1 MLGLGALVGG
11 ALVIETVFTYP
22 GLGSLVVMGVN
33 SRDYLLLQGLFIV
46 ASVSIIA
53 VNFVTDLFYPLI
65 DPRTRRA
72 G

>member
-46 ASVSIIA
+46 ASV
-53 VNFVTDLFYPLI
+53 
-65 DPRTRRA
+65 
-72 G
+72 